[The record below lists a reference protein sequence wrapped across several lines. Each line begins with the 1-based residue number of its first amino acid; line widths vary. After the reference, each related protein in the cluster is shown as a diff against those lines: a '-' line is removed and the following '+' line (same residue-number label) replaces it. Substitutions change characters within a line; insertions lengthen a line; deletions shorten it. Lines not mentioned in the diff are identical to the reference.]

1 MSWRR
6 PILALQAQLRRLF
19 ANTGAVAAVEFA
31 LILPF
36 ILMLYMGSIEVT
48 QVIVAD
54 RKLASVTS
62 SLGDLV
68 ARANGEISEAA
79 VNDFFAASSLI
90 MRPYP
95 TEGLLQVVTSVS
107 VDEDGDTNVEWSRA
121 FNGATAKTV
130 DSSYELPEEISEIA
144 TGSFVIVSEAQL
156 NYTPWGGYFFD
167 SSFNLYKQY
176 FHLPRYG
183 EAIEVVE

>member
-1 MSWRR
+1 MSPRR
-6 PILALQAQLRRLF
+6 PLLVLQARIRRLS
-19 ANTGAVAAVEFA
+19 ANNRAVAAVEFA

-95 TEGLLQVVTSVS
+95 TEGLRQLVTSVS
-107 VDEDGDTNVEWSRA
+107 VDADGDTNVEWSRG
-121 FNGATAKTV
+121 FNGATPKAV
-130 DSSYELPEEISEIA
+130 DSSYELPEEITDIA
-144 TGSFVIVSEAQL
+144 AGSYVIVSEAQL

-176 FHLPRYG
+176 FHMPRYG
-183 EAIEVVE
+183 EAIEVIE